1 MVTLANSLEILRP
14 RGLLVKLALVNNNNS
29 SSKQATTATWILCNN
44 SKQPSNSS
52 HRREQLTSNTPS
64 ILKHSNSIIHNR

>member
-1 MVTLANSLEILRP
+1 MANSLEILRP
-14 RGLLVKLALVNNNNS
+14 RELLVKLALVNNNN

>member
-14 RGLLVKLALVNNNNS
+14 RELLVKLALVNN

-52 HRREQLTSNTPS
+52 HRRVQLTSNTPS